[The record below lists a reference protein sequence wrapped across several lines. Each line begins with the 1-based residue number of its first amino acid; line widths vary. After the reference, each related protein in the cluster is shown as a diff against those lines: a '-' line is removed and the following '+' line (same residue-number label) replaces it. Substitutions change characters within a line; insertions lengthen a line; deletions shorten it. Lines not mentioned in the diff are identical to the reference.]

1 MGEIAVHHLQD
12 PTGITIVTNAN
23 ALTLTTKQLLPPP
36 RPLQLPPPQQQPPLP
51 PLPPLRPLPHL
62 LQQLQLLA
70 VVLFRVGKEIT
81 GVMTGTIMQDVIG
94 MEVPA
99 ANHMEELI
107 GILFVTI
114 VNAWTPNLV
123 SIVLT

>member
-1 MGEIAVHHLQD
+1 MFQAH
-12 PTGITIVTNAN
+12 
-23 ALTLTTKQLLPPP
+23 LPPP
-36 RPLQLPPPQQQPPLP
+36 TC
-51 PLPPLRPLPHL
+51 LRRGP
-62 LQQLQLLA
+62 
-70 VVLFRVGKEIT
+70 VVVYQHGKEIA
-81 GVMTGTIMQDVIG
+81 GVMMKTIMQDVIG

>member
-1 MGEIAVHHLQD
+1 MVHQ
-12 PTGITIVTNAN
+12 
-23 ALTLTTKQLLPPP
+23 
-36 RPLQLPPPQQQPPLP
+36 
-51 PLPPLRPLPHL
+51 
-62 LQQLQLLA
+62 
-70 VVLFRVGKEIT
+70 VGKEMT
-81 GVMTGTIMQDVIG
+81 GVMMKTIMQDVIG

-99 ANHMEELI
+99 ANHMEDLI